1 MPISQYIVIF
11 CLIVVISLIVYLQY
25 ALGVMKAS
33 VRTAAL
39 LPISYASFMLMMTG
53 IVAGFNANSL
63 LFIVSQWLVAYWLY
77 WLYEWGTKHPQQ
89 VSPTHTAP
97 LTLKLKKQK

>member
-1 MPISQYIVIF
+1 LPISQYIVIF

-33 VRTAAL
+33 VRTATL

>member
-1 MPISQYIVIF
+1 VGRLPISQYIVIF

-25 ALGVMKAS
+25 ALGVTKAS
-33 VRTAAL
+33 VRSAAL
-39 LPISYASFMLMMTG
+39 LPIGYASFMLIMTG

-63 LFIVSQWLVAYWLY
+63 LFIISQWLVAYWLY

-89 VSPTHTAP
+89 ARPTA

>member
-1 MPISQYIVIF
+1 
-11 CLIVVISLIVYLQY
+11 
-25 ALGVMKAS
+25 
-33 VRTAAL
+33 
-39 LPISYASFMLMMTG
+39 MTG